1 MLEHLQ
7 PLPRRGLDSP
17 FFIRMAKNGSI
28 MATVQSWPRF
38 LVFVQIWAFIHP
50 VSPGHPR
57 PPGAR
62 SGSSEETN
70 ARETPRKV
78 HARLVALTCR
88 RERSIVVLI
97 ALSSVRYKSLPLTD
111 V

>member
-1 MLEHLQ
+1 M
-7 PLPRRGLDSP
+7 
-17 FFIRMAKNGSI
+17 
-28 MATVQSWPRF
+28 VQSWPRF
-38 LVFVQIWAFIHP
+38 LVFVRIWAFIYP

-70 ARETPRKV
+70 AQEMPRKV

-88 RERSIVVLI
+88 QERPVVVLI
-97 ALSSVRYKSLPLTD
+97 ASSSTRYKSLPPTD